1 MRKNGGVFPEP
12 GEVNFHQKGTARR
25 KKRKRRKKQ
34 SNNLFGK
41 IILIVFIVW
50 IGFIINRRMEEARF
64 LKEIE
69 KEKKIQLAYE
79 QRLIDLES
87 KGDQLFTW
95 KKFRESAASYH
106 GALQILKSYIKDS
119 VKEESIRN
127 KYRIAGLIDTAE
139 KLIANGRYGEA
150 LQKYLKAGQF
160 LKSDNYNK
168 VKIDER
174 ITSLRKRVEY
184 ENAVKEGDTAIAHK
198 NLNGAL
204 QSYNNALT
212 IAGQL
217 KLETEITVLESKIAK
232 AREELGLMREEAEK
246 MEKLAD
252 RKYREGDYHEA
263 AKAYHAAKTAY
274 EKLGLSHEK
283 LMADKKAKDAEKR
296 SKSFWKRF
304 FASE

>member
-1 MRKNGGVFPEP
+1 MRKKEGVFPQP
-12 GEVNFHQKGTARR
+12 GEANFHQNRKGRSRKR
-25 KKRKRRKKQ
+25 KKRANGRI
-34 SNNLFGK
+34 GK
-41 IILIVFIVW
+41 ILLIILIVW

-79 QRLIDLES
+79 QKLIDLES

-95 KKFRESAASYH
+95 KKFRESAVSYH
-106 GALQILKSYIKDS
+106 SALQILKSYIKDS
-119 VKEESIRN
+119 AKEESIRK
-127 KYRIAGLIDTAE
+127 KYQITGLIVNAE
-139 KLIANGRYGEA
+139 KLIANSRYGEA
-150 LQKYLKAGQF
+150 LQKYLKAGQL

-168 VKIDER
+168 MKIDDR

-184 ENAVKEGDTAIAHK
+184 ETAVKEGDTATAHK
-198 NLNGAL
+198 NFNGAL
-204 QSYNNALT
+204 ESYSHALA

-217 KLETEITVLESKIAK
+217 KLQTEISVLGKKIAK
-232 AREELGLMREEAEK
+232 AHEELRLMQEEAEK
-246 MEKLAD
+246 MENLAD

-274 EKLGLSHEK
+274 EKLGLTREK
-283 LMADKKAKDAEKR
+283 LIADKKAKDAEKR

-304 FASE
+304 FYSE